1 MVNQRVLGRLF
12 ERHGRLVSLKD
23 GPGRPV
29 AYHAIIQPLRY
40 KNKMYLQGAYSD
52 VGYVDP
58 GFYLYL
64 GPGEIALDEGSRDAV
79 LTVGKRSFVIDRA
92 ERVFYRDRSLYCW
105 AILRSVI
112 EEESNGAL

>member
-64 GPGEIALDEGSRDAV
+64 GPGEMALDEGSRDAV
-79 LTVGKRSFVIDRA
+79 LTVGKQIL
-92 ERVFYRDRSLYCW
+92 RDRPGRAGVLSGSKLV
-105 AILRSVI
+105 LL
-112 EEESNGAL
+112 GHPALCD